1 MKEAFEIGAIID
13 LTGFIDLLLNIHFTK
28 PNDFQLKMTDLIS
41 QPFSSKD
48 FIETEEGLIF
58 AVVAEGIERGKVLC
72 FLRYVRQNSAW
83 RKYATT
89 EANAFLGQHFPEYL
103 HYSEFLDAHLH
114 AVSINR
120 ILKHYQPKERL
131 QQIILAG
138 RNDAVELDLIQLCL
152 LFQQNGLDL
161 SELGITGSLL
171 IGAQQ
176 PSSDMDL
183 ICYSR
188 QTFQHCR
195 ALVSQFIDRN
205 DLQELNA
212 SDWWQSF
219 QRRSCALSY
228 DEYVWHEQRKFNKAM
243 INGRKFDLNFIDS
256 AQKLRPDRYQKL
268 GKIKL
273 KCRVIDDFRA
283 FDYPA
288 ELKIAHDHISTV
300 VCFTATYTGQAF
312 CGEMIEVSGALEQT
326 EWGEQRIVVGATRE
340 ADGEYI
346 KVIPT

>member
-1 MKEAFEIGAIID
+1 
-13 LTGFIDLLLNIHFTK
+13 
-28 PNDFQLKMTDLIS
+28 MTDLIS

-58 AVVAEGIERGKVLC
+58 AVVAEGIEQGKVLC
-72 FLRYVRQNSAW
+72 FLRYVRQDFAW

-103 HYSEFLDAHLH
+103 HYSEFLDAPLH

-138 RNDAVELDLIQLCL
+138 RKDAVELDLIQLCL

-188 QTFQHCR
+188 RTFHQCR
-195 ALVSQFIDRN
+195 ALVRQFIDRN
-205 DLQELNA
+205 DLQELNT

-228 DEYVWHEQRKFNKAM
+228 DEYVWHEQRKTNKAV
-243 INGRKFDLNFIDS
+243 INRRKFDLNFIDELKRS
-256 AQKLRPDRYQKL
+256 EVASYQKC
-268 GKIKL
+268 GAIKMQCKI
-273 KCRVIDDFRA
+273 IDDTHA

-288 ELKIAHDHISTV
+288 EFKIEHGQFDAIVS
-300 VCFTATYTGQAF
+300 FTATYTGQALQA
-312 CGEMIEVSGALEQT
+312 ETVEVSGIVEQT
-326 EWGEQRIVVGATRE
+326 PEGVKRIVVGSSRE
-340 ADGEYI
+340 AHGEYI
-346 KVIPT
+346 KVIRA